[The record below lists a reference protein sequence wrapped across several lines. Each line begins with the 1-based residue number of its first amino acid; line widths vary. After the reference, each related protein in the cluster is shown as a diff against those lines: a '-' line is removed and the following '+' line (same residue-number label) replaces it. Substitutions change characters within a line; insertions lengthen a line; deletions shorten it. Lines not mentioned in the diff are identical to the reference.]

1 MENLIIEHVEDGS
14 GQFRPLVY
22 WYLSLRCNLA
32 CKHCWVESSPQADTS
47 ADLSIDEILQ
57 TIERLKEINPSM
69 VILSGGEP
77 LIKPGFTTIIQKL
90 IDNGINFSVETNALT
105 LSPLIAELFASAKER
120 GVYCWISVSLDG
132 GTKEAHEQIRGPGT
146 FNRTLEGIRNL
157 QERGVPYGVQIVIN
171 KVNIHTIPDLF
182 QVGKQLGMESKD
194 DNLISFAIVNPIGRG
209 AEESDDLSLSFND
222 YVEAYRL
229 IDSSLDEFDGM
240 IMVKVPPAAIPV
252 GYIRRLIKHP
262 RVRFLTTCSFP
273 LLGILPDG
281 TLSVCALTG
290 RDGSL
295 KLGHLREDSFKD
307 VIREKI
313 EPLRTSYERAELT
326 GICGDCVFKESCK
339 GSCRAFAYS
348 ETGSF
353 LGPHPLCNTLEEEGL
368 FPNFYRLSYRDQLMT
383 GSAETVGLREAVD

>member
-1 MENLIIEHVEDGS
+1 MENLIIEHVVDGS

-22 WYLSLRCNLA
+22 WYVSLRCNLA

-47 ADLSIDEILQ
+47 ADLSIDEMLQ

-69 VILSGGEP
+69 VVLSGGEP
-77 LIKPGFTTIIQKL
+77 LLKPGFTTIIQKL
-90 IDNGINFSVETNALT
+90 IDYGINFSVETNAVL
-105 LSPLIAELFASAKER
+105 LSPSIAELFASAKER

-132 GTKEAHEQIRGPGT
+132 GTREAHEQIRGPGT
-146 FNRTLEGIRNL
+146 FNRTLGGIRNL
-157 QERGVPYGVQIVIN
+157 RERGVPFGVQIVIN
-171 KVNIHTIPDLF
+171 KVNIHTIPELF
-182 QVGKQLGMESKD
+182 QVGKQLGMKSK
-194 DNLISFAIVNPIGRG
+194 DNLISFAIVNPVGRG
-209 AEESDDLSLSFND
+209 AEKSGELSLSFND

-229 IDSSLDEFDGM
+229 IDSNLDAFEGM
-240 IMVKVPPAAIPV
+240 VLVKVPPAAIPV
-252 GYIRRLIKHP
+252 GYIRSLMKHP

-295 KLGHLREDSFKD
+295 TLGHLREDSLKD
-307 VIREKI
+307 VVREKI
-313 EPLRTSYERAELT
+313 EPLRGSYERAELT
-326 GICGDCVFKESCK
+326 GICADCVFKESCK

-353 LGPHPLCNTLEEEGL
+353 LGPHPLCNTLEKEGL
-368 FPNFYRLSYRDQLMT
+368 FPHVYRISNRNQLVT
-383 GSAETVGLREAVD
+383 RSAETVRLREAVD